1 MSDEHSEPYV
11 GLQDRLAKTTDEARA
26 EAVAKRH
33 ARGAALRGRTSR
45 ISPTAAPSQSTVN

>member
-1 MSDEHSEPYV
+1 MSDEQNDPYA

-33 ARGAALRGRTSR
+33 ARGGSHGAREPR
-45 ISPTAAPSQSTVN
+45 